1 MAKKKSKRTAPKK
14 VVGLN
19 RIITGR
25 GDKGLTSLR
34 GGVRVPKTHPQIVAS
49 GEIDELNSV
58 LGMLRGLLEEEPK
71 EISRTLVKRSALFLE
86 NIQNC
91 LFDLG
96 AELARPKN
104 QKPSS
109 GRPLYQLASD
119 SVKNIEQESK
129 RLLKDLSPLNSF
141 ILPGGDL
148 PTSCCHVARTVC
160 RRAERNLVALSQS
173 QELRPVVLAFVNRLS
188 DYLFVLAR
196 SLASPGREKEWKPGS
211 RTKPGTSR

>member
-96 AELARPKN
+96 AELARPKD
-104 QKPSS
+104 PGSAR
-109 GRPLYQLASD
+109 GRPFYQLDPNA
-119 SVKNIEQESK
+119 VLRLEAESK
-129 RLLKDLSPLNSF
+129 LLLGDLPPLNSF
-141 ILPGGDL
+141 LLPGGN
-148 PTSCCHVARTVC
+148 PPAAFCQVARTVC
-160 RRAERNLVALSQS
+160 RRAERNLVALDQT
-173 QELRPVVLAFVNRLS
+173 QELRPHALAFLNRLS